1 MTDQPGHLS
10 AVMIMEA
17 ERFISIS
24 TWDTQEQAE
33 AVPPTRNNA
42 QADLADLFTGAPSA
56 SIASTVAH
64 DFSWRFGVPRGQAA
78 ERDPAAPAQVSS
90 RPPSLNRVPPT
101 AKPSQ
106 INEHCGV
113 RRCAP
118 PRWARLS
125 RGEACPTVPV
135 FTRQPALPPMGA
147 EPDRRQ
153 DHDADLSGPFPAGP
167 GAGPRTGSTTRMPA
181 DGARFR
187 RRRPRPRRP
196 VSPAG
201 TSSSLCLA
209 KQHAAHG
216 FGLRGVPR

>member
-78 ERDPAAPAQVSS
+78 ERDPAAPA
-90 RPPSLNRVPPT
+90 P
-101 AKPSQ
+101 
-106 INEHCGV
+106 GV
-113 RRCAP
+113 QQA
-118 PRWARLS
+118 
-125 RGEACPTVPV
+125 
-135 FTRQPALPPMGA
+135 A
-147 EPDRRQ
+147 EPQ
-153 DHDADLSGPFPAGP
+153 P
-167 GAGPRTGSTTRMPA
+167 GAA
-181 DGARFR
+181 DGQAQPDQR
-187 RRRPRPRRP
+187 
-196 VSPAG
+196 A
-201 TSSSLCLA
+201 
-209 KQHAAHG
+209 
-216 FGLRGVPR
+216 LRGPQVCAAPLGASQPR